1 MEETIRTELFSL
13 AEPDYAAFSGKLIP
27 QEEHLLGVR
36 VPILRRMAKELCKAD
51 WRHALS
57 FGEDLFFEET
67 MLRGMVIAGAAMP
80 TEERLRYTME
90 FLPRIRNWSVCDSFC
105 ASFRDIGKN
114 RQIYLHFLTPLLADE
129 REFTVRFAEVMLLD
143 HFVEPEFV
151 PALLEL
157 YGSVRHSGSYA
168 KMACA
173 WGIATCYAAA
183 PEETECWLLQADLD
197 RETFRLALKKIAESF
212 RTRERGRELYRIYGK
227 LPSGS
232 ARNASG
238 R

>member
-1 MEETIRTELFSL
+1 MEETVRAELLSL
-13 AEPDYAAFSGKLIP
+13 AEPDYAVFSGKLIP

-36 VPILRRMAKELCKAD
+36 LPKLRLMAKELCKTD

-57 FGEDLFFEET
+57 YGDDLFFEET
-67 MLRGMVIAGAAMP
+67 MLRGMVIAGAVMP
-80 TEERLRYTME
+80 VEERLRNIAE
-90 FLPRIRNWSVCDSFC
+90 FLPRIRNWSLCDSFC
-105 ASFRDIGKN
+105 ASFRDVGKN
-114 RQIYLHFLTPLLADE
+114 RQIYLDFLTPLLADE
-129 REFTVRFAEVMLLD
+129 REFAVRFAEVMLLD

-157 YGSVRHSGSYA
+157 YGSVRHPGVYA

-183 PEETECWLLQADLD
+183 PEKTERWLLQADLD
-197 RETFRLALKKIAESF
+197 RETFHLALKKISESF
-212 RTRERGRELYRIYGK
+212 RTGERGRELYRIYGK

-232 ARNASG
+232 V
-238 R
+238 